1 MSSSAQRATT
11 RSTSAGRSGGRT
23 PLAPI
28 AANQPAP
35 SGQIPGAQN
44 VNPNIT
50 VRASGLDTYI
60 PTIPKVNESDI
71 KAKFKT
77 DSITPIDGDPTFEK
91 MQLAEQELAR
101 NALTAKV
108 HFGGGTRG
116 CLGVV
121 YTPTKYIA
129 ETGTNWIVPTTKGA
143 YPTFPTNATDDEKK
157 LAISEFIRDEHG
169 IKVVEAVQELL
180 KNQFIE
186 AIDEDYI
193 LELKQGIQ
201 EWNGRSLLDLLTHVR
216 TNYATMDDLVY
227 NDIMKRFSEPPDMDL
242 PIDKYFTKQDE
253 CYLLASDSDNPITDA
268 AMVLQLTTH
277 MAATGM
283 INRSVTKFK
292 RQAKPERTWKK
303 GKIWFRRDLKAISD
317 EAKAAGVEMGYQA
330 NMIKAPSARDT
341 ARDEAREEIAD
352 GMKESFGMLAQ
363 AAVAKSDTID
373 AHAATIA
380 SQAKAIAELTATNA
394 ILVAALA
401 AAKNKQPKATT
412 PPPGFAANATGHT
425 LNTAGI
431 ACPTRT
437 SKAGNV
443 VFVTSQDCNICGK
456 NQYHIPANCLEAP
469 QNAALKVKMAAKW
482 AAEKALKEAQAAA
495 TK

>member
-1 MSSSAQRATT
+1 
-11 RSTSAGRSGGRT
+11 
-23 PLAPI
+23 
-28 AANQPAP
+28 
-35 SGQIPGAQN
+35 
-44 VNPNIT
+44 

-108 HFGGGTRG
+108 HFGGGNRG

-121 YTPTKYIA
+121 YTAAKYNT
-129 ETGTNWIVPTTKGA
+129 ETGVDWTVPATQGA
-143 YPTFPTNATDDEKK
+143 YPIFATSATDDEKK
-157 LAISEFIRDEHG
+157 LSISEFIRDEHG
-169 IKVVEAVQELL
+169 IRVVDAVQELL

-201 EWNGRSLLDLLTHVR
+201 EWNGRTLLDLLTHVR

-227 NDIMKRFSEPPDMDL
+227 NDIMKRFAEPPDMDL
-242 PIDKYFTKQDE
+242 PIDKYFTKQDK
-253 CYLLASDSDNPITDA
+253 CQLLASDSDNPISDA

-277 MAATGM
+277 MGATGM

-292 RQAKPERTWKK
+292 RQLKRDKTWIK

-317 EAKAAGVEMGYQA
+317 EAKAAGVEPGYQA
-330 NMIKAPSARDT
+330 NMSVRSPSS
-341 ARDEAREEIAD
+341 RDEAREELAE
-352 GMKESFGMLAQ
+352 GMRESFGQLAQ
-363 AAVAKSDTID
+363 AAVAKSDTLD

-380 SQAKAIAELTATNA
+380 AQAKAIAELTATNA

-401 AAKNKQPKATT
+401 AKTTRTVT
-412 PPPGFAANATGHT
+412 PPPGFAAPATGTTNTTGHAV
-425 LNTAGI
+425 NTAGV
-431 ACPTRT
+431 ACPTKKFKGMT
-437 SKAGNV
+437 SWV
-443 VFVTSQDCNICGK
+443 VPQHCTICGK
-456 NQYHIPANCLEAP
+456 ADQWHIPANCLEAP
-469 QNAALKVKMAAKW
+469 QNATLKAKILARRAADKAVKAAQ
-482 AAEKALKEAQAAA
+482 KEA
-495 TK
+495 TG